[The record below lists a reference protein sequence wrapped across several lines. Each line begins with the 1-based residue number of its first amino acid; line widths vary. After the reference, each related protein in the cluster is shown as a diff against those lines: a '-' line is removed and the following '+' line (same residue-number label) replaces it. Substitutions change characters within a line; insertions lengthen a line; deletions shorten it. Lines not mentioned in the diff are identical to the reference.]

1 MATEREPE
9 HPQEQ
14 DPRPG
19 GDAEVEIPAHLMQ
32 GQGQPRSSMLLRLL
46 RPYSARRVLE
56 QPAEDP
62 GLAEHLPYPFM
73 ALVGQPEMRTAL
85 LLATINPNVGGV
97 LLIGPRGTG
106 KTTAAR
112 GLSDLL
118 PPIPQ
123 STCPYGCLPE
133 DYEAQGADGVCGEC
147 AEKLARGESITRTV
161 SARLVELPLN
171 ARLEDVIGG
180 ISERAAIQQG
190 RVRLDRGIL
199 SRADRSILYV
209 DEVNL
214 LADEIVDAILD
225 AAAQGQYTVRRGP
238 VRATYRSRF
247 VLVGSMNPE
256 EGRLRPQ
263 ILDRFGLRVL
273 VSGLPGLDER
283 RLVYDRMRAFRTSP
297 RAFIQAFSAETEAA
311 REDVLAARE
320 RLPDV
325 SLPGAVEAQGLEL
338 VKRLNIHSHR
348 AEFTMFEAARA
359 YVAADLRAEVTSAD
373 LRTVAPMALRMRNSQ
388 FIEDFFAAQRT
399 EDERIAALLDGADAR
414 ASGEG

>member
-32 GQGQPRSSMLLRLL
+32 GQGQPRSWMLLRLL

-73 ALVGQPEMRTAL
+73 ALVGQPEMRPAL
-85 LLATINPNVGGV
+85 LLAAINPNVGGV

-161 SARLVELPLN
+161 SARLVVLPLN

-199 SRADRSILYV
+199 SRADRGIVHCREQRGNRTDIARQGLRAVGKAAVEHVARQSLRQLRVAGLEGQIVGGGAAIECLAECLHAFRHG
-209 DEVNL
+209 EVADPH
-214 LADEIVDAILD
+214 LAEVVVHIGAEAVE
-225 AAAQGQYTVRRGP
+225 QGLRQALPVRRRPQPAQHQPQMQDQHVEPAVNRVAHVEPG
-238 VRATYRSRF
+238 VKRRF
-247 VLVGSMNPE
+247 S
-256 EGRLRPQ
+256 RLRHDHA
-263 ILDRFGLRVL
+263 IDGFDG
-273 VSGLPGLDER
+273 
-283 RLVYDRMRAFRTSP
+283 
-297 RAFIQAFSAETEAA
+297 AA
-311 REDVLAARE
+311 RRSGGVPETIE
-320 RLPDV
+320 RPEHFRFPR
-325 SLPGAVEAQGLEL
+325 PG
-338 VKRLNIHSHR
+338 R
-348 AEFTMFEAARA
+348 
-359 YVAADLRAEVTSAD
+359 
-373 LRTVAPMALRMRNSQ
+373 RNV
-388 FIEDFFAAQRT
+388 
-399 EDERIAALLDGADAR
+399 RIAC
-414 ASGEG
+414 ASSGC